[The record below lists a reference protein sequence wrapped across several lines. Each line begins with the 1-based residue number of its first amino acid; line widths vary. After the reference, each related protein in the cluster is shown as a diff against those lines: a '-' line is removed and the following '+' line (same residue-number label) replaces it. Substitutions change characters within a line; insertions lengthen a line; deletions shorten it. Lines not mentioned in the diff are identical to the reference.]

1 MLATVATTFPV
12 FPAKSLKVNVKLP
25 FPVNVY
31 VYAFTPVIVSLRHV
45 KVTIT
50 SLLVA
55 HVVEY
60 FTVAVGLAP
69 STILLTVA
77 IVLPAF
83 PDRSW
88 K

>member
-1 MLATVATTFPV
+1 MLATVAVTLPV

-25 FPVNVY
+25 FPVKVR
-31 VYAFTPVIVSLRHV
+31 VYAFAPVIVSLRHV
-45 KVTIT
+45 NVAIT
-50 SLLVA
+50 SPFVA

-60 FTVAVGLAP
+60 FTLAVGLVP
-69 STILLTVA
+69 STILLTIA

-83 PDRSW
+83 PDKSW